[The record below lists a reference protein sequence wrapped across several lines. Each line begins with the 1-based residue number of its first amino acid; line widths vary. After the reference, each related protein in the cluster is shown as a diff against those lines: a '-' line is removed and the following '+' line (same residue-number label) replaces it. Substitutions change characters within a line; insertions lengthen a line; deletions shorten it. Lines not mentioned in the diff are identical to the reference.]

1 VQLRSLRRSWMA
13 AVECAALIRRTR
25 PSRLYR
31 GLTGMNRG
39 ANERAAAVAEPAQ
52 LARSQ
57 QAQVHVAPEA

>member
-1 VQLRSLRRSWMA
+1 MA
-13 AVECAALIRRTR
+13 AVECAALIRRTP